1 MYTVLKYGGLTPG
14 GVNFDAKV
22 RRESFEPID
31 LFHAHI
37 GGMDAFARGLTIA
50 AAMRADGAV
59 QKLLDE
65 RYASWSSSMG
75 KGIEDGSE
83 SFVSLEKQM
92 LKSGDATPCSSG
104 RQELFE
110 NLINTYL

>member
-1 MYTVLKYGGLTPG
+1 
-14 GVNFDAKV
+14 
-22 RRESFEPID
+22 
-31 LFHAHI
+31 
-37 GGMDAFARGLTIA
+37 MDAFARGLSIA